1 MVIESLETKM
11 KKCKHAIESYPIE
24 RIQICKEKNCPY
36 DNMILGKDYGGTVEG
51 DKYIC
56 RLDNYSEKVDK
67 K

>member
-1 MVIESLETKM
+1 MVVESLETKI
-11 KKCKHAIESYPIE
+11 KKCEYATEVCLTGGF
-24 RIQICKEKNCPY
+24 QICKEEKCPY
-36 DNMILGKDYGGTVEG
+36 DTMELCKDYGGTVEG